1 MTEPVLLDDVF
12 WDRVTREPPPILE
25 LMQLV
30 WSGQQPPEMSEDYL
44 RTRKNMEDDPK
55 GFQTQLV
62 GLERGYQ
69 LQVAEANKRDQRL
82 RALQER
88 VAELEE
94 KVSAAPVSTAAKDAG
109 EERVL
114 DLIDRLRAEHNN

>member
-1 MTEPVLLDDVF
+1 MAEPVLLDDVF

-30 WSGQQPPEMSEDYL
+30 WSGQQPPEVTEDYL

-55 GFQTQLV
+55 GFQAQLV

-88 VAELEE
+88 VQELEE
-94 KVSAAPVSTAAKDAG
+94 LLAAAPVSTPAKDAG

-114 DLIDRLRAEHNN
+114 DLIDRLRAEHHN